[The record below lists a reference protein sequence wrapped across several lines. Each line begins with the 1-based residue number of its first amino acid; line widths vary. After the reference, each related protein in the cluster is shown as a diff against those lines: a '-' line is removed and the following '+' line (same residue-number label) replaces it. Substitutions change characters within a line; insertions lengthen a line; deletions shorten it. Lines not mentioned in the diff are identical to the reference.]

1 MSVIKTFALQYNKYF
16 QNLVVLTDFNAASI
30 TSQIE
35 MRFRNVLHYVNTEI
49 VQRKTLPANLDLPV
63 LPKGMVIEAPE
74 VITIG
79 DISPSFTDYAAYTLY
94 NSART
99 LGRCAPN
106 LYIYVTT
113 NTFPS
118 AAEKVMLV
126 TDWGNTYI
134 GLNNGTLGLIKA
146 YYTAR
151 HIGYETYVIDED
163 MVETLEQI
171 RMDEPTYSIPSSFH
185 GRDIFA
191 VTAGFIAGGIPA
203 HQLGQKMENPKVA
216 DTPFT
221 SALQSLPLKL
231 KGKVEGVVFAGSGT
245 GQSAISNFTTDA
257 ITFEQ
262 LADEKAV
269 FKIIMHPSAGGKKQV
284 HKCPVVRMGQGS
296 AGLLLSG
303 MLAPLWDE
311 YFVNITLPPVACK
324 KVVGAGAE
332 ASPSVQGITIERLR

>member
-1 MSVIKTFALQYNKYF
+1 MSAIKTFALQYNKYF

-35 MRFRNVLHYVNTEI
+35 MRFRNVLHYVNAEI
-49 VQRKTLPANLDLPV
+49 VQRQTLPANLDLPV
-63 LPKGMVIEAPE
+63 MPKGMVIEAPA

-79 DISPSFTDYAAYTLY
+79 DISPGFMDYAAYTLY

-99 LGRCAPN
+99 LGRSAPN
-106 LYIYVTT
+106 LYIYVTST
-113 NTFPS
+113 ASPNG
-118 AAEKVMLV
+118 EGKVMLV

-146 YYTAR
+146 YYSAR
-151 HIGYETYVIDED
+151 NIGCELYSIDED

-171 RMDEPTYSIPSSFH
+171 RMDEPTYSIPASFH

-191 VTAGFIAGGIPA
+191 VTAGLIAGGIPA
-203 HQLGQKMENPKVA
+203 HQLGQKIETEKVA

-231 KGKVEGVVFAGSGT
+231 KSKVEGVVFSENGA
-245 GQSAISNFTTDA
+245 GQSVISNFTTDT
-257 ITFEQ
+257 ITFDQ
-262 LADEKAV
+262 LVDEKAV
-269 FKIIMHPSAGGKKQV
+269 FKISCQSAVTGKKQV
-284 HKCPVVRMGQGS
+284 YKCPVVRTAAQ
-296 AGLLLSG
+296 AGGTLSLSG

-311 YFVNITLPPVACK
+311 YFVTILLPSAIGKGKREDTHAPFT
-324 KVVGAGAE
+324 
-332 ASPSVQGITIERLR
+332 QRIFIERLR